1 MASKQIILNHV
12 WKQGFAKGNRGE
24 TNLNWIDWVFFVFRK
39 MFRLCDVIKKTTK
52 NKKKEF
58 QLSVPLTEAI
68 RSKCELLSP
77 QLLVNLCEF

>member
-1 MASKQIILNHV
+1 MYENRVSLKETEAKQILI
-12 WKQGFAKGNRGE
+12 E
-24 TNLNWIDWVFFVFRK
+24 SIEFFFFRK
-39 MFRLCDVIKKTTK
+39 MFRLCDVIKK
-52 NKKKEF
+52 KEI

>member
-1 MASKQIILNHV
+1 MYENRVLLKKTEAKQILI
-12 WKQGFAKGNRGE
+12 E
-24 TNLNWIDWVFFVFRK
+24 SIEFFCFSKNISFVR
-39 MFRLCDVIKKTTK
+39 RDKKTTK